1 MNKTQSQLELFP
13 SFIGNLPTKP
23 YCTDDLATGLKI
35 RPKNSAISF
44 KYIQPN
50 SPFYQHYL
58 ILDLDYESALSE
70 ILYSLD
76 GIPMPNFVAETPNSG
91 RLHAFFELKTPIY
104 TTDASRQK
112 PIMLANAV
120 YLRLQQLFNAD
131 VGYSGLISKNPIH
144 EQWRTYSLRK
154 KPYTLNELSSKL
166 DIDWQEAKKP
176 PKQHEAIGLGRNCY
190 IFHTARFWAY
200 KAVREYRGKT
210 YNNWLQ
216 AVIDHCLKLNEGIT
230 EPMQYNEIKGI
241 AKSISRYCWKKDAY
255 HYQEFIQ
262 RQAYKGALGGKKS
275 NSSNGGIAR
284 ANLYKEKKQ
293 TALTLREQGSKVSE
307 IALILDV
314 TTKTIRNWFKS

>member
-1 MNKTQSQLELFP
+1 MNKIQSQIELFP
-13 SFIGNLPTKP
+13 SFVGNLPTKP
-23 YCTDDLATGLKI
+23 YCTNDLSTGLKI

-50 SPFYQHYL
+50 SPFYQHYFV
-58 ILDLDYESALSE
+58 LDLDYESALSE

-112 PIMLANAV
+112 PIMLANAI
-120 YLRLQQLFNAD
+120 YLRLQQLFGAD

-154 KPYTLNELSSKL
+154 KPYTLTELSSKL

-216 AVIDHCLKLNEGIT
+216 AVIDHCSKLNEGIT

-241 AKSISRYCWKKDAY
+241 AKSISRYCWKKDSY
-255 HYQEFIQ
+255 CYQEFIDRQTRKGKLGNEKSLLTRRTKQKINIEKAQ
-262 RQAYKGALGGKKS
+262 RLKAL
-275 NSSNGGIAR
+275 N
-284 ANLYKEKKQ
+284 
-293 TALTLREQGSKVSE
+293 VSLKE
-307 IALILDV
+307 IAKQCGVNERTVRRWLNGI
-314 TTKTIRNWFKS
+314 

>member
-1 MNKTQSQLELFP
+1 MNKTQPQLELFP

-35 RPKNSAISF
+35 RPKKSAISF

-50 SPFYQHYL
+50 SPFYQHYFV
-58 ILDLDYESALSE
+58 LDLDYESALSE

-112 PIMLANAV
+112 PIILANAV
-120 YLRLQQLFNAD
+120 YLRLQELFGAD
-131 VGYSGLISKNPIH
+131 IGYSGLISKNPIH

-154 KPYTLNELSSKL
+154 KPYTLTELSSKL

-216 AVIDHCLKLNEGIT
+216 VVIDHCLKLNEGIT

-255 HYQEFIQ
+255 HYQEFID
-262 RQAYKGALGGKKS
+262 RQSRKGKKGNVQS
-275 NSSNGGIAR
+275 LIKRRSQRNINIAK
-284 ANLYKEKKQ
+284 AKK
-293 TALTLREQGSKVSE
+293 LKSLNISMKE
-307 IALILDV
+307 IAKNCDV
-314 TTKTIRNWFKS
+314 NERTVRRWLNDI